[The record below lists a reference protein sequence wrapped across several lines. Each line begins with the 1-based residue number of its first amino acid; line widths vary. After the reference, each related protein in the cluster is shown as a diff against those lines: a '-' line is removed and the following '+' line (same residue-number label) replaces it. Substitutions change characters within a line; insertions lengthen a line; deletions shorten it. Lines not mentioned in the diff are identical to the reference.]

1 MSRIEII
8 EHLLELSAGIGVYL
22 IAFRMI
28 SGNLE
33 AVSSERLKKVFS
45 KISDSKVISLFIG
58 VVATVLIQSSSAVT
72 VMTIGFV
79 NAGII
84 SLTQAAAII
93 FGGEIGTTVSGQ
105 IVALGLFN
113 SKMIDLNILFSS
125 MAGFGVVVS
134 SIAKK
139 DNSKKIG
146 EIISGFGI
154 LFIGLGLMS
163 SSMRSFAEL
172 DSLKV
177 FLSQL
182 NNVVFLTVAGAIIT
196 AIIQS
201 SAAMT
206 SIAITM
212 VATGLIS
219 LEQGIYIT
227 LGANVGTCFTGVMA
241 AFTSNTNS
249 KRTSVIQ
256 LIFNIGGVLMVLIL
270 DAIMKSASSGTAS
283 IGIIFDRLFPGSPHF
298 QLAMFHTVFNIAS
311 VIIVLP
317 MTGLLVSLS
326 EKIIPDSDE
335 DVESERF
342 YFIDEN
348 MLKTPAIAVSQVKKE
363 IINMADIAM
372 QNFNHSIHSII
383 DLKIENEKKFRIN
396 EKELNFLNQGLVE
409 YIVKLTALNNIS
421 RKDYLYLSSTYKTI
435 ADIERIGDYS
445 ENILEYAGNLI
456 EFNEKLSD
464 TAKQETRELADLI
477 NDLYAKTMD
486 AYQNG
491 NRLSF
496 IKSMKIEEKVDDLT
510 KKMADNHID
519 RLGRNLCSPEAGA
532 QFLKLASDVERIGDH
547 LININDRD
555 YEVSH

>member
-1 MSRIEII
+1 MSQIEII
-8 EHLLELSAGIGVYL
+8 EHLLELTAGIGVYL
-22 IAFRMI
+22 IAFKMI

-33 AVSSERLKKVFS
+33 AVSSDRLKKTFA
-45 KISDSKVISLFIG
+45 KISDSKIIG
-58 VVATVLIQSSSAVT
+58 LCIGIVATVLIQSSSAVT

-79 NAGII
+79 NAGIL
-84 SLTQAAAII
+84 SLSQAATIV

-113 SKMIDLNILFSS
+113 AKTIDLNILFSS
-125 MAGFGVVVS
+125 FAGLGIVLS

-139 DNSKKIG
+139 DNLKKIG

-163 SSMRSFAEL
+163 SSMRSFSQL
-172 DSLKV
+172 DGLKL

-182 NNVVFLTVAGAIIT
+182 NNVVFLMVAGAIIT

-241 AFTSNTNS
+241 AMSSGTNS

-256 LIFNIGGVLMVLIL
+256 LIFNIGGAVSVLLLDTLIKAL
-270 DAIMKSASSGTAS
+270 SPSSV
-283 IGIIFDRLFPGSPHF
+283 GILFERMFPGSPHF
-298 QLAMFHTVFNIAS
+298 QLAMFHTIFNIAS
-311 VIIVLP
+311 VIVVLP
-317 MTGLLVSLS
+317 MTDLLVSLS
-326 EKIIPDSDE
+326 KKIIPDSEQDE
-335 DVESERF
+335 ESERF
-342 YFIDEN
+342 YFVDEN

-363 IINMADIAM
+363 IVNMADIAM
-372 QNFNHSIHSII
+372 VNFNASISSII
-383 DLKIENEKKFRIN
+383 NMNTDNRKTFVNN
-396 EKELNFLNQGLVE
+396 EKELNFLNKSLVE
-409 YIVKLTALNNIS
+409 FIVKLTGLNNIS
-421 RKDYLYLSSTYKTI
+421 KKDYLYLSSTYKTI

-445 ENILEYAGNLI
+445 ENIMEYTDKLI
-456 EFNEKLSD
+456 EYDEKLSD
-464 TAKQETRELADLI
+464 DAKAEIRELTDLI
-477 NDLYAKTMD
+477 NQLYDLAMD
-486 AYQNG
+486 VYENG

-496 IKSMKIEEKVDDLT
+496 IKSMKVEDKVDELT
-510 KKMADNHID
+510 KKMAENHIS
-519 RLGRNLCSPEAGA
+519 RLSRNQCSAEAGA

-547 LININDRD
+547 LININDKN